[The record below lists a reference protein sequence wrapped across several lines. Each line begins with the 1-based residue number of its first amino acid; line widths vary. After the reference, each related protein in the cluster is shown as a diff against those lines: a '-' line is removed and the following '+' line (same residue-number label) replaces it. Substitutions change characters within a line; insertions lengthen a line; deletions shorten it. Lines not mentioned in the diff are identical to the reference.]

1 MLCQDPVEAE
11 AAASAAALAE
21 AADSEVADLVEVAS
35 AAVTTAIITDI
46 TTIIIIIVPFSE
58 DGSSA
63 RDFTASAAY
72 SAALYSSVYLYSSQA

>member
-21 AADSEVADLVEVAS
+21 EADSEAADLVEAAS
-35 AAVTTAIITDI
+35 AAVTTAITDI

-63 RDFTASAAY
+63 RDFTASAA
-72 SAALYSSVYLYSSQA
+72 SLAALYSSVYLYSSQA